1 MMKIMK
7 GAFYVLKI
15 IRSQLY
21 QLVVDKAVFLI
32 LLIYILM
39 DIHSLMELLSEIS
52 LSGETV
58 SGGKAFALWSSATDV
73 IIMLMTALIMVKDQS
88 DKTINYEIL
97 SGKSR
102 ASVFFGR
109 YVTAFGLCALMA
121 VIEVWSVPIAFTV
134 KNGWGSELKFSEA
147 LIRTLL
153 ILMFVFRVSA
163 ETAMFSVLFK
173 KRKALVFFA
182 YLPVIAFDSMLAG
195 WLTSVVEMSDSPK
208 KVLDWMS
215 LLMIVLCDDVT
226 GFELTNVLG
235 SDGKAA
241 LRYTG
246 IPGHMGILLFS
257 GLGLGVLFLM
267 LGYMIFRKRDME

>member
-208 KVLDWMS
+208 KMLDWMS

-241 LRYTG
+241 IRYTG
-246 IPGHMGILLFS
+246 IPGHMGILLLS

>member
-58 SGGKAFALWSSATDV
+58 SGGKAFALWSSVTDV

-134 KNGWGSELKFSEA
+134 KNGWGSELKFSE
-147 LIRTLL
+147 TLL
-153 ILMFVFRVSA
+153 ILRFVFRVSA

-173 KRKALVFFA
+173 KRKALVFYA

-208 KVLDWMS
+208 KMLDWMS

-241 LRYTG
+241 IRYTG
-246 IPGHMGILLFS
+246 IPGHMGILLLS